1 VSTRTPLETFW
12 SDQTLAAPRDAAADP
27 NLLPIAITTADGKTR
42 CTWCDCPD
50 GPDSPHND
58 PGYRCAGCPTT
69 AQQVVSFYAGP
80 NLRYDYP
87 ACDRHYAEIVAQVV
101 RAAAASR

>member
-1 VSTRTPLETFW
+1 MSARTPLETFW
-12 SDQTLAAPRDAAADP
+12 SDQVLAAARDAAADP
-27 NLLPIAITTADGKTR
+27 SLLPLAITAADGKTR

-50 GPDSPHND
+50 GPDSPHNN
-58 PGYRCAGCPTT
+58 PAYRCTGCPTT
-69 AQQVVSFYAGP
+69 ARQVVSFYARP

-87 ACDRHYAEIVAQVV
+87 ACEQHYAEIVGQIV